1 MALSVVPTA
10 LPETQ
15 LTETDWFTWSAAKEM
30 TETLS
35 SLECD
40 IDSFPGF
47 ADDENSSS
55 LEKSADLMV
64 QSLILR
70 KAKNKINSDT
80 PFPGKQ
86 KKHLNTV
93 DSIAQSLP

>member
-1 MALSVVPTA
+1 MALWVVPTA
-10 LPETQ
+10 LPEIQ
-15 LTETDWFTWSAAKEM
+15 LTETGWFTWSAAKEI

-55 LEKSADLMV
+55 FEKLAELMV

-80 PFPGKQ
+80 PFPRKQ
-86 KKHLNTV
+86 KK
-93 DSIAQSLP
+93 SICIQ

>member
-1 MALSVVPTA
+1 
-10 LPETQ
+10 
-15 LTETDWFTWSAAKEM
+15 M

-55 LEKSADLMV
+55 LEKLAELMV

-70 KAKNKINSDT
+70 KAKNKINI
-80 PFPGKQ
+80 K
-86 KKHLNTV
+86 L
-93 DSIAQSLP
+93 